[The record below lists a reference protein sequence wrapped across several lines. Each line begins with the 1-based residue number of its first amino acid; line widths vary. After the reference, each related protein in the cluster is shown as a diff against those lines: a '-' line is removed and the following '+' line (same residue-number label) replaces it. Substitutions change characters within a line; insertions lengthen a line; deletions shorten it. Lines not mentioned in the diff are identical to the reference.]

1 MIYFQKKKISLLA
14 WKSVLGETHDLS
26 IPGQRHAMQIEAL
39 HICLENMPY
48 AIRIAQDYDDKHPEL
63 IVMKIRAKYYSL
75 CVKQLRLEYDTR
87 ITESS
92 SHSNP

>member
-1 MIYFQKKKISLLA
+1 MTLTQKKNNSLAA
-14 WKSVLGETHDLS
+14 WKSILGETHDLS

-48 AIRIAQDYDDKHPEL
+48 AISIAKDYNEKQPEL
-63 IVMKIRAKYYSL
+63 LVMKIRAKYYSL
-75 CVKQLRLEYDTR
+75 CAKQLRLIYDTR